1 MRNILTSLMLI
12 MSLNIAAQY
21 FTGEKVFSSKF
32 PTEKIDLKK
41 DTYLEINNSNLDI
54 IVAIENVESGKV
66 IRHAY
71 INSEDSYRFKN
82 IPTGKYMCKYMWTD
96 RFGNKNFQKDDSYLE
111 YKEDE
116 YGGYVITMQKSVA
129 GNLSQSSISEK
140 DFFN

>member
-1 MRNILTSLMLI
+1 
-12 MSLNIAAQY
+12 
-21 FTGEKVFSSKF
+21 
-32 PTEKIDLKK
+32 
-41 DTYLEINNSNLDI
+41 
-54 IVAIENVESGKV
+54 
-66 IRHAY
+66 
-71 INSEDSYRFKN
+71 
-82 IPTGKYMCKYMWTD
+82 MCKYMWTD